1 MIVVKLGGRVQSD
14 PGLVPALAALW
25 KSMPRQLA
33 IVHGGGDEV
42 SEMQKRLGREPSFVN
57 GRRITSAED
66 VDLVRMILSGT
77 SNKRLVA
84 DLVAAGIPAVGI
96 SGEDGGLIEA
106 EPIDMAAFGHAGT
119 PTGVRTKIV
128 DTLLASDF
136 LPVISPVARDI
147 RSSIG
152 AALNVNG
159 DDAAAAVAAA
169 MKAQLWMIAD
179 VAGVL
184 DENRRVLESLNKL
197 TTESLVESGVVNRG
211 MHAKLEAGFAALEKG
226 ATAVRVAGLEAISK
240 PGSNCGTL
248 LTTRMS

>member
-14 PGLVPALAALW
+14 PELIPALAALW
-25 KSMPRQLA
+25 QSIPGGLA

-42 SEMQKRLGREPSFVN
+42 SEMQKRLGREPLFVN

-84 DLVAAGIPAVGI
+84 ALVAAEIPAVGI
-96 SGEDGGLIEA
+96 SGEDTGLIEA

-119 PTGVRTKIV
+119 PVGVRAKIV
-128 DTLLASDF
+128 YTLLGAGF

-147 RSSIG
+147 RSSTG

-159 DDAAAAVAAA
+159 DDAAAALAAA
-169 MKAQLWMIAD
+169 LKAQLWMIAD
-179 VAGVL
+179 VVGVL
-184 DENRRVLESLNKL
+184 DENRRVLDSLNKN
-197 TTESLVESGVVNRG
+197 EADALVAKGVVTRG

-240 PGSNCGTL
+240 PESPCGTL
-248 LTTRMS
+248 LITSLS

>member
-14 PGLVPALAALW
+14 PGLIPALAALW
-25 KSMPRQLA
+25 QSIPGKLA

-42 SEMQKRLGREPSFVN
+42 SEMQRRLGREPSFVN

-106 EPIDMAAFGHAGT
+106 ERIDMAAFGHAGT
-119 PTGVRTKIV
+119 PVGIRAKIV
-128 DTLLASDF
+128 HTLLASNF

-147 RSSIG
+147 RSSTG

-159 DDAAAAVAAA
+159 DDAAAALAAA

-184 DENRRVLESLNKL
+184 DENLKVLDSLNKPD
-197 TTESLVESGVVNRG
+197 TDVLVASGVVNRG
-211 MHAKLEAGFAALEKG
+211 MHAKLEAGFAALDKG

-240 PGSNCGTL
+240 PESQCGTQ
-248 LTTRMS
+248 LTTSMS